1 VAGAQHPD
9 RDGAKIN
16 VVVFRRGTERGRK
29 VTLLVAA
36 CLAAVAVAVVVAW
49 QSRPSDDAS
58 KATVNDAVR
67 SFRAE
72 GESGGRHRAEAD
84 ETAPGVYRYA
94 TSGSES
100 VTGAE
105 FGTTHKYGGVSTITV
120 SSGRCGERERW
131 QVLVER
137 WTQAEACAGQHGGGI
152 VRLTQFHEFFGE
164 EQEDSLLCHG
174 PAGAEISRPG
184 ARYSSSCRSRG
195 SSISTVTH
203 VIGPRR
209 ISVGGQ
215 GFDAIGTVSESTLRG
230 GTSGTSSREDW
241 RRRSDG
247 LLLSRWSQTDV
258 DTSEGGGSHYTE
270 RYTIRLLSTKPRR

>member
-1 VAGAQHPD
+1 MGRGSKVTMLVVACL
-9 RDGAKIN
+9 
-16 VVVFRRGTERGRK
+16 VVV
-29 VTLLVAA
+29 AA
-36 CLAAVAVAVVVAW
+36 AAAVAIW
-49 QSRPSDDAS
+49 RSRPSDES
-58 KATVNDAVR
+58 NKATVNDAVR

-72 GESGGRHRAEAD
+72 EGSKGQRRGAANK
-84 ETAPGVYRYA
+84 TAPGVYRYA

-100 VTGAE
+100 VTGAD

-131 QVLVER
+131 QVLVQR
-137 WTQAEACAGQHGGGI
+137 WTQAEACAGQHGGGT
-152 VRLTQFHEFFGE
+152 VRLTEFHEFFREG
-164 EQEDSLLCHG
+164 QEDSLLCHG
-174 PAGAEISRPG
+174 PAGAETSRPG

-247 LLLSRWSQTDV
+247 LLLSRWSQTDA
-258 DTSEGGGSHYTE
+258 DTSEGGGSHYSE